1 MAATETAGVKPA
13 MNWNGAASNAG
24 TLTNLRETDG
34 TRTAASVTWNSPSM
48 GTNPGEWKNIYPDA
62 PGDARMMNGYLDPPD
77 ADVATITVNGL
88 PVAITAGHYD
98 VYVYMAGDIPYVSTR
113 TYQYSIGST
122 TFTVSQSGISPATF
136 PGFTL
141 APAGGAGNYVVF
153 RNLSGSTFT
162 LTATP
167 GTGPPSRA
175 PVNGMQIV
183 SPTGS

>member
-1 MAATETAGVKPA
+1 
-13 MNWNGAASNAG
+13 
-24 TLTNLRETDG
+24 
-34 TRTAASVTWNSPSM
+34 M
-48 GTNPGEWKNIYPDA
+48 GTNPGEWKNVYPDA
-62 PGDARMMNGYLDPPD
+62 AGNARMMNGYLDPPD
-77 ADVATITVNGL
+77 TTTPAVITVSGL
-88 PVAITAGHYD
+88 PTTITAGGYD
-98 VYVYMAGDIPYVSTR
+98 VYVYMAGDIPYTSTR
-113 TYQYSIGST
+113 TYQYTIGAT
-122 TFTVSQSGISPATF
+122 TFTVSQTGPTPTTF

-153 RNLSGSTFT
+153 RNLTGATFT